1 MALNP
6 HGDCLLGV
14 GYASKLCSVHDI
26 KTELLKLNTK
36 KITMTLDCCRKGG
49 QGHRGSGHGQG
60 ARNPVIKLKQKK
72 MLEVA
77 DQEKIFTFKGTL
89 ETLAATDGMSFTQV
103 LVAVCQEHGGALPIL
118 EIEK

>member
-1 MALNP
+1 M
-6 HGDCLLGV
+6 GT
-14 GYASKLCSVHDI
+14 GYASKLISVHDV

-36 KITMTLDCCRKGG
+36 KITMTLDCCRI
-49 QGHRGSGHGQG
+49 GSRG
-60 ARNPVIKLKQKK
+60 ARNPVIKLQEKK
-72 MLEVA
+72 VLEVA

-118 EIEK
+118 DIEK

>member
-1 MALNP
+1 M
-6 HGDCLLGV
+6 GTS
-14 GYASKLCSVHDI
+14 YANKLCSVHDI

-36 KITMTLDCCRKGG
+36 KITMTLDCCRI
-49 QGHRGSGHGQG
+49 GSRG
-60 ARNPVIKLKQKK
+60 ARNPVIKLQEKK

-89 ETLAATDGMSFTQV
+89 ETLVSDDTLSFTQM
-103 LVAVCQEHGGALPIL
+103 LVAVCQEHGGGFPIL